1 MSKRKVENML
11 FFKSKKEKEEIQD
24 KIDDMDMA
32 IYRRKCD
39 LESAKEKHNP
49 EAEEEAKKRIKELE
63 KKRKRLSKKI
73 H

>member
-1 MSKRKVENML
+1 ML

-39 LESAKEKHNP
+39 LENAKEKHNP
-49 EAEEEAKKRIKELE
+49 QAVEQVEKKIKELE
-63 KKRKRLSKKI
+63 KKRKS
-73 H
+73 

>member
-1 MSKRKVENML
+1 ML

-39 LESAKEKHNP
+39 LESAKEKHNT
-49 EAEEEAKKRIKELE
+49 EAAEHAEKKIKELE
-63 KKRKRLSKKI
+63 KKRKRLSRKI